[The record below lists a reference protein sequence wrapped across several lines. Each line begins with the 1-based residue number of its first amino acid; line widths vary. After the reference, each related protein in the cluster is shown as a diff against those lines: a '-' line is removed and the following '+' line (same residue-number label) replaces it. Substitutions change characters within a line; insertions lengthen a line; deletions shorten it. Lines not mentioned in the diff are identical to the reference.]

1 MANRTRATPNSA
13 ATRTRILDAAKA
25 ELKET
30 GLTDWTVDEISRR
43 AGCAKGL
50 IAYHFQSKTKLLQLV
65 AAQVRADR
73 SARRTKALS
82 GSGADALDKLWESL
96 ADEVRSGSSRLWLS
110 LLTHPETASSATIDA
125 AGRQHLVTTAATAL
139 GFEEQAPSLQAIPA
153 FLDGLELQ
161 LLMGAP
167 AGELREQF
175 DRFWLDLLKTTGAG

>member
-1 MANRTRATPNSA
+1 MATRTRATPNSA
-13 ATRTRILDAAKA
+13 ATRTRILDAAAA
-25 ELKET
+25 ELKVA
-30 GLTDWTVDEISRR
+30 GLTGWTVDEISKR
-43 AGCAKGL
+43 ADCAKGL

-73 SARRTKALS
+73 STRRTKALS
-82 GSGADALDKLWESL
+82 GSGAVALDDLWEAL

-125 AGRQHLVTTAATAL
+125 ASRHHLVTTAATAL
-139 GFEEQAPSLQAIPA
+139 GLEAQAPSLEAIPA

-175 DRFWLDLLKTTGAG
+175 DRFWLDLLKTAGAG